1 VTNNKALCFS
11 CLYRDTRPETG
22 TGFELIY
29 CTKKE
34 MVVRPKIAC
43 PIYGKETERSKEE
56 MRNSMYGTFD
66 EEEEG

>member
-1 VTNNKALCFS
+1 MCFS

-22 TGFELIY
+22 TKV
-29 CTKKE
+29 T
-34 MVVRPKIAC
+34 C

>member
-1 VTNNKALCFS
+1 MCFS

-34 MVVRPKIAC
+34 MVIRPKASC
-43 PIYGKETERSKEE
+43 ATYDRETERSKEE
-56 MRNSMYGTFD
+56 MRNSIYGTFD
-66 EEEEG
+66 EEEG

>member
-1 VTNNKALCFS
+1 MKTDKAMCFS
-11 CLYRDTRPETG
+11 CLYRDARPETG

-34 MVVRPKIAC
+34 MVVRPKAAC
-43 PIYGKETERSKEE
+43 TIYNVATERSKEE
-56 MRNSMYGTFD
+56 MRNSIYGTFD